1 MDVKGIEVCRDVRLK
16 LLDIEVAQEFFV
28 FQLGNVN
35 VILGVD
41 WLSTFGTTRKW
52 KPCILIGR
60 DNK

>member
-41 WLSTFGTTRKW
+41 WLSTLGEIR
-52 KPCILIGR
+52 
-60 DNK
+60 NN